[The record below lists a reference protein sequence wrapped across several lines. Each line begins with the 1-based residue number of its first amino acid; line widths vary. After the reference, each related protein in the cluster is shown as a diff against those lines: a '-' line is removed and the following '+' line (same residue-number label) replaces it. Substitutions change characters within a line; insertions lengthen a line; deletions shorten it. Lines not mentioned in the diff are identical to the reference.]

1 MIQSKHGIARRVG
14 MWMIALVALSAL
26 LLTAFRPKPVL
37 VDIATIARSA
47 MTVTIDEEGRTRV
60 RNVYAVSAP
69 VAGRVLRSPLN
80 PGDPVEKGRTVI
92 AVIEETAPMLLDLRA
107 RREIEAQI
115 AAAQSAVALADAEL
129 RQAEAESVFA
139 NREWTRAQQ
148 LARTNVIAER
158 SVERA
163 RLDMD
168 TKAAQVARGKAALDV
183 RRRELDLA
191 RARMTGPQLNPAE
204 GIRDETACC
213 VSVLS
218 PVSGRVLRRMHESEN
233 IVPSG
238 TPLAE
243 IGDVDDIEII
253 VDLLSTDAVK
263 IHVGAVVAID
273 SWGGVKASAG
283 KCPPRRTS
291 RLHQDVR
298 ARDRGTARAH
308 RSRHSNAP
316 GKAARSRT

>member
-1 MIQSKHGIARRVG
+1 M
-14 MWMIALVALSAL
+14 
-26 LLTAFRPKPVL
+26 
-37 VDIATIARSA
+37 
-47 MTVTIDEEGRTRV
+47 
-60 RNVYAVSAP
+60 
-69 VAGRVLRSPLN
+69 
-80 PGDPVEKGRTVI
+80 EKGQTVI

-129 RQAEAESVFA
+129 RQAEAQSVFA

-158 SVERA
+158 SLERA

-243 IGDVDDIEII
+243 IGDVDDIELV
-253 VDLLSTDAVK
+253 VDLLSSDAVK
-263 IHVGAVVAID
+263 IKVGAPATID
-273 SWGGVKASAG
+273 SWGGSKALLAHVQRIE
-283 KCPPRRTS
+283 PPALPRRPRLALRSSACVSSWTFKRPWTS
-291 RLHQDVR
+291 GAASDTTTVCRLGLRRGHR
-298 ARDRGTARAH
+298 RTPAPCRSAPCSDREQGGRC
-308 RSRHSNAP
+308 S
-316 GKAARSRT
+316 